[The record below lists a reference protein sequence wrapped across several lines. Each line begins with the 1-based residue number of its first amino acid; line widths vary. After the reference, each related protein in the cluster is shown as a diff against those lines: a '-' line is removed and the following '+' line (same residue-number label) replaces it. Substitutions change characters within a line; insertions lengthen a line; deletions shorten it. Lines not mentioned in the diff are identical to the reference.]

1 MRAVVT
7 TFLLALVLILASPAN
22 AEWFVVGAKVGAPF
36 TEVFEA
42 PPNFGINTSTTSFTI
57 GPTAELRLPFGLG
70 VEVDALYKRSRVSET
85 PGSDYGANT
94 WEFPLLAKY
103 RLPGPGLQPYVA
115 AGASFRKASEL
126 VSFVRGLDTSTRGFV
141 AGAGL
146 EIKIPKLRLQP
157 EIRYTRWGSGTGP
170 DSDGLLLY
178 KPNQLDFLFGIVF

>member
-7 TFLLALVLILASPAN
+7 TFIAAFVLILASPSH
-22 AEWFVVGAKVGAPF
+22 AEWFVVGAKVGAPL
-36 TEVFEA
+36 TEIFEA

-85 PGSDYGANT
+85 PNTDFGVST

-115 AGASFRKASEL
+115 AGVSFRKASEL
-126 VSFVRGLDTSTRGFV
+126 ISFVRRLDTDTRGFV
-141 AGAGL
+141 LGAGL
-146 EIKIPKLRLQP
+146 DIKIPKLHLLP
-157 EIRYTRWGSGTGP
+157 EIRYTRWGSGAGP

-178 KPNQLDFLFGIVF
+178 KPNQVDFLFGIVF